1 MALMSFVCLNLMV
14 LLSIFSSNSFL
25 TLCNSYKCRKCIHH
39 HLFLWV
45 CPFCVKHRVVTPGI
59 YLLPPLLLSLHEP
72 QYLAK
77 ILASLI
83 ITGLSNN
90 TRLDTVRLKL
100 VEVFWKQTQIQAEL
114 WSTPCSNAVLCS
126 KTSLQRNGTGLFY
139 ICFKN
144 SS

>member
-1 MALMSFVCLNLMV
+1 MALKSFVCLNLMV

-25 TLCNSYKCRKCIHH
+25 TLCNSYKCTKCIHH

-45 CPFCVKHRVVTPGI
+45 CPFCIKCRATTLGM

-90 TRLDTVRLKL
+90 MRLGTATLML
-100 VEVFWKQTQIQAEL
+100 MEVFQEQNQIPAEL
-114 WSTPCSNAVLCS
+114 CTAPCSNAVLCIMAFCQW
-126 KTSLQRNGTGLFY
+126 KGTGMSHVSL
-139 ICFKN
+139 KN

>member
-1 MALMSFVCLNLMV
+1 MALKSFVCLNLMV

-45 CPFCVKHRVVTPGI
+45 CPFCAKCRVTIRGI

-77 ILASLI
+77 TLASLI
-83 ITGLSNN
+83 IIGLSNN
-90 TRLDTVRLKL
+90 MRLDTATLKL
-100 VEVFWKQTQIQAEL
+100 MEVFQKQNQIQAEFC
-114 WSTPCSNAVLCS
+114 STPCSNAVLCS
-126 KTSLQRNGTGLFY
+126 QTSFQWNGTGM
-139 ICFKN
+139 I
-144 SS
+144 